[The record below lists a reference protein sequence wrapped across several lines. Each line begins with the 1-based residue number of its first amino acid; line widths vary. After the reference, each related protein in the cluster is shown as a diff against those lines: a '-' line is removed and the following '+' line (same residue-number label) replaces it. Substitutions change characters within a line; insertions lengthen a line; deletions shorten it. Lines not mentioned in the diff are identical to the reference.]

1 MSLTSD
7 IKAKGEFYQ
16 QLVTAVNLDAVQSI
30 IDDLNSNLSTKQRLV
45 VDFCQDYPW
54 PTVGMAVIYA
64 FFQEVKPGSWVDTV
78 GGRCMEANERGLLK
92 YYIDLYSQGTEYD
105 KVKCALVMA
114 KVDSMARSPHILRP
128 PTKGIKGLLAESK
141 IPQAAIEDTAQLI
154 ASIPNTI
161 TFMGLREAIGLTIN
175 PSFQYSWIVGGADAQ
190 AIVSID
196 SNDLTIPQNVTSSR
210 KNFLLDIK
218 TSAKSRPV
226 TEDQILQQ
234 LGYYFL
240 DADNHL
246 IDGLML
252 YFPRHQSW
260 GVYSISQ
267 FLNTSPEAAAEAMYE
282 WFLEAKDDYEEDDD
296 YQPYL
301 PSSVGWR

>member
-7 IKAKGEFYQ
+7 IRAKGEFYQ
-16 QLVTAVNLDAVQSI
+16 QLITVVNLEAVQSVVN
-30 IDDLNSNLSTKQRLV
+30 DSNSHLSTKQRLV

-64 FFQEVKPGSWVDTV
+64 FFQEIKSGSWVDTV
-78 GGRCMEANERGLLK
+78 GGRHLDSHAPDLLK
-92 YYIDLYSQGTEYD
+92 KFIYQYMDGDEWEKATA
-105 KVKCALVMA
+105 ALMMA
-114 KVDSMARSPHILRP
+114 KADSLARSSQTFKPS
-128 PTKGIKGLLAESK
+128 TKPLLTEAK

-154 ASIPNTI
+154 HSIPNTI

-175 PSFQYSWIVGGADAQ
+175 PTFHYSWIVGGADAQ

-196 SNDLTIPQNVTSSR
+196 SNDLTIPQNPNSSR

-226 TEDQILQQ
+226 TEEQILQQ

-240 DADNHL
+240 DASNHL

-267 FLNTSPEAAAEAMYE
+267 FLNTSSEAANEAMYE
-282 WFLEAKDDYEEDDD
+282 WFFEARDDYEEDDD

-301 PSSVGWR
+301 PSSIGWR